1 MTDSP
6 DDDRP
11 DDEMSGRI
19 LIIEARF
26 YTDIADMLLEGARR
40 VIEERPVAFDMV
52 TVPGALEI
60 PTALHYAVRGAVSGR
75 SNPHYDG
82 YVVLGCVIRGETSHY
97 DLVCRECSH
106 GVMTLSADHFLAL
119 GFGVLTV
126 ENKGQAL
133 ARADCERGDQGGRAA
148 RACLSMMDLKHRF
161 SVCRE

>member
-6 DDDRP
+6 HFDTP
-11 DDEMSGRI
+11 PRI

-26 YTDIADMLLEGARR
+26 YTDIADMLLDGARR
-40 VIEERPVAFDMV
+40 VVEDRRVPFDCV

-60 PTALHYAVRGAVSGR
+60 PAALHYAVRGSKD
-75 SNPHYDG
+75 PHYDG

-126 ENKGQAL
+126 ENQDQAL
-133 ARADCERGDQGGRAA
+133 ARADCNRGDQGGRAA
-148 RACLSMMDLKHRF
+148 RACLSMVDLKRRF
-161 SVCRE
+161 CFPAQ